1 MFKKT
6 TFERGTD
13 KIEIT
18 LDLIYDRLQKN
29 YQLSNEQT
37 QYLKTLEIETEINHV
52 EPIQSRIDYLFK
64 QKELGHDV
72 ILISDMYLPEKIIL
86 KMITKADH
94 RLADLPLYLS
104 STIGYQKS
112 TGKLYKYI
120 FFEKK
125 YQYQKWIHYGDNAL
139 ADGIMPRKLGIET
152 RVHHIDSFIP
162 FESKLI
168 QVAPNFYKYEAY
180 QLATYMQRYR
190 KKLLC

>member
-1 MFKKT
+1 QIEIKHYTYKQLHSFDVLDTLICRSTLAPYSIFAFMQKQILLSNHTFPQIFKDNWTDIRHKVEIDVRDMFKKT

-120 FFEKK
+120 F
-125 YQYQKWIHYGDNAL
+125 
-139 ADGIMPRKLGIET
+139 
-152 RVHHIDSFIP
+152 
-162 FESKLI
+162 
-168 QVAPNFYKYEAY
+168 
-180 QLATYMQRYR
+180 
-190 KKLLC
+190 